1 MIGPLFQNRV
11 APMDARLHHA
21 LRYPIASEGAS
32 RVSDRIPP
40 PATKPRLSD
49 LVRAEIR
56 RRNYSPRTEKAYLR
70 GHRNGAQ
77 ATAPSARDRSSES
90 GARGRSPRRNPQ
102 TRDLPFSPPSLRDP
116 SPRGRVRHQDH
127 SGAARPFRR
136 RDHHGLHARTQSLRP
151 RRSEPTRFVTGHSRP
166 AEGRNRWAGCYI
178 APASPPLSALRDR
191 RKRDPHRR
199 GRPDSPVPEFVR
211 SGRPGRGENYT
222 ATFAEYQA
230 KA

>member
-1 MIGPLFQNRV
+1 MIGQLPQNRV

-40 PATKPRLSD
+40 PATKPRLS
-49 LVRAEIR
+49 
-56 RRNYSPRTEKAYLR
+56 
-70 GHRNGAQ
+70 
-77 ATAPSARDRSSES
+77 
-90 GARGRSPRRNPQ
+90 
-102 TRDLPFSPPSLRDP
+102 

-127 SGAARPFRR
+127 SGAARPFRH
-136 RDHHGLHARTQSLRP
+136 RDHHGLHAHTQSLRP
-151 RRSEPTRFVTGHSRP
+151 RRSQPTRFVTKHSRP

-178 APASPPLSALRDR
+178 APASRPLSALRDR

-199 GRPDSPVPEFVR
+199 GRPDSPVPQFVR

-222 ATFAEYQA
+222 ATFAGYQA